1 MPDLITAEANRC
13 LNCKKPRCMEGCPVH
28 TPIPK
33 VISLMKSGEVRK
45 AGKILFANNPLSLVC
60 AYVCPHENQCEGH
73 CVLGIKG
80 EPVHFSKIERY
91 ISNLYLDALVPPPR
105 IIDPCRRV
113 AIIGTGPAGITI
125 AVILAKRGYNITMF
139 ESHDKIGGVLQYG
152 IPGFRLPKDILE
164 RLYNK
169 LILIPI

>member
-1 MPDLITAEANRC
+1 
-13 LNCKKPRCMEGCPVH
+13 MEGCPVH

-91 ISNLYLDALVPPPR
+91 ISNLYLDALVPPPLLL
-105 IIDPCRRV
+105 IHAAASPLLVLDP
-113 AIIGTGPAGITI
+113 PAS
-125 AVILAKRGYNITMF
+125 LSR
-139 ESHDKIGGVLQYG
+139 
-152 IPGFRLPKDILE
+152 
-164 RLYNK
+164 
-169 LILIPI
+169 